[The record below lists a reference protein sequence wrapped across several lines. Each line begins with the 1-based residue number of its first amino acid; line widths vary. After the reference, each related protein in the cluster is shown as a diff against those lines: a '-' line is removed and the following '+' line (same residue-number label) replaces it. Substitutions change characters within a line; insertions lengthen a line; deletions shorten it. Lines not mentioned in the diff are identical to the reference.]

1 MKKIRIIPR
10 LDIKDDFLVK
20 GIHLEGLR
28 ILGKPEDFALE
39 YYKNGADEIIYQDV
53 VASLYGKNSLL
64 DQIQKVNKNIFI
76 PLTVGG
82 GIRSI
87 QDIKK
92 ILKAGADKVAINT
105 AAVKNPNLISQ
116 AAQIF
121 GSSTIIVA
129 VEVSKNKKNEYE
141 VFTDNGRE
149 KTKWNARDW
158 VKVIEKKGA
167 GEIFLTSI
175 DNDGT
180 GKNFDFNLVNEIS
193 KNVGIPVICHG
204 GGSNI
209 EDIIEVSSKTEI
221 SGISLATML
230 HYNLIFFNKKFR
242 NQAISINDNLL
253 RISNMSLKKKM
264 FKNNLKDLKQL
275 INKKF
280 ISRNI

>member
-92 ILKAGADKVAINT
+92 
-105 AAVKNPNLISQ
+105 
-116 AAQIF
+116 F
-121 GSSTIIVA
+121 
-129 VEVSKNKKNEYE
+129 
-141 VFTDNGRE
+141 
-149 KTKWNARDW
+149 
-158 VKVIEKKGA
+158 
-167 GEIFLTSI
+167 
-175 DNDGT
+175 
-180 GKNFDFNLVNEIS
+180 
-193 KNVGIPVICHG
+193 
-204 GGSNI
+204 
-209 EDIIEVSSKTEI
+209 
-221 SGISLATML
+221 
-230 HYNLIFFNKKFR
+230 
-242 NQAISINDNLL
+242 
-253 RISNMSLKKKM
+253 
-264 FKNNLKDLKQL
+264 
-275 INKKF
+275 
-280 ISRNI
+280 

>member
-10 LDIKDDFLVK
+10 LDIKDNFLVK

-64 DQIQKVNKNIFI
+64 DQIQKVNENIFI

-209 EDIIEVSSKTEI
+209 EDIIKVSSKTEI
-221 SGISLATML
+221 SGISLASML

-242 NQAISINDNLL
+242 KQAFSINDNLL
-253 RISNMSLKKKM
+253 RISNISLKKKM

-275 INKKF
+275 MNKKF

>member
-1 MKKIRIIPR
+1 M
-10 LDIKDDFLVK
+10 
-20 GIHLEGLR
+20 
-28 ILGKPEDFALE
+28 
-39 YYKNGADEIIYQDV
+39 
-53 VASLYGKNSLL
+53 
-64 DQIQKVNKNIFI
+64 
-76 PLTVGG
+76 
-82 GIRSI
+82 
-87 QDIKK
+87 
-92 ILKAGADKVAINT
+92 
-105 AAVKNPNLISQ
+105 
-116 AAQIF
+116 
-121 GSSTIIVA
+121 
-129 VEVSKNKKNEYE
+129 
-141 VFTDNGRE
+141 
-149 KTKWNARDW
+149 
-158 VKVIEKKGA
+158 KVIEKKGA

-180 GKNFDFNLVNEIS
+180 SKNFDFNLVNEIS